1 MIFLRGTE
9 RLQKKSCFETRDVH
23 RVATQKPQPSALASV
38 PPNRNFQTN
47 DIIIEI
53 RAESPFIPSHR
64 PPKMNASALLQS
76 QGWRGE
82 GHTLHATNDSI
93 GLKNRLLV
101 SRKANTSGLGA
112 SQYANDQWWLSA
124 LDEQLSGLTT
134 KNGKITGTAKDGKL
148 DRLKDGAGQS
158 ELYKFFISGG
168 LLQGTVDKLPAE
180 MGGKDGQSAGNV
192 AAIDL
197 KPRSFSI
204 SGKKSK
210 TKSTV
215 NGSEKET
222 KEERRARKKA
232 KQERR
237 DQKQAR
243 REQKQARKEAR
254 KKKSSGINGVNGVS
268 EATGET
274 KEERRARREA
284 RRKRKEEKRRS
295 KN

>member
-1 MIFLRGTE
+1 MT
-9 RLQKKSCFETRDVH
+9 
-23 RVATQKPQPSALASV
+23 
-38 PPNRNFQTN
+38 
-47 DIIIEI
+47 
-53 RAESPFIPSHR
+53 
-64 PPKMNASALLQS
+64 ASAPLPA

-82 GHTLHATNDSI
+82 GHTLHKTNDSI

-112 SQYANDQWWLSA
+112 SQYANDQWWLTA

-168 LLQGTVDKLPAE
+168 LLQGTVDKLPTE
-180 MGGKDGQSAGNV
+180 TGGKGGQPASNGQ

-204 SGKKSK
+204 SAKKLK
-210 TKSTV
+210 TKSTA

-243 REQKQARKEAR
+243 REQKQAQREVR
-254 KKKSSGINGVNGVS
+254 KKKLSDTNGVNGVS
-268 EATGET
+268 EAIGET
-274 KEERRARREA
+274 KEERRRRREA

>member
-1 MIFLRGTE
+1 
-9 RLQKKSCFETRDVH
+9 
-23 RVATQKPQPSALASV
+23 
-38 PPNRNFQTN
+38 
-47 DIIIEI
+47 
-53 RAESPFIPSHR
+53 
-64 PPKMNASALLQS
+64 MNASALLQA

-82 GHTLHATNDSI
+82 GHTLHATSDSI

-124 LDEQLSGLTT
+124 LDEQLSGLST
-134 KNGKITGTAKDGKL
+134 KNGKIVGTAKDGKL
-148 DRLKDGAGQS
+148 DRLKNGEGQS

-168 LLQGTVDKLPAE
+168 LLQGTLDKLPTE
-180 MGGKDGQSAGNV
+180 TGDKDGQLASNGQT
-192 AAIDL
+192 AIDL

-210 TKSTV
+210 AKNTV

-232 KQERR
+232 RQERR
-237 DQKQAR
+237 EQKQAR
-243 REQKQARKEAR
+243 REQKQARREAR
-254 KKKSSGINGVNGVS
+254 KKKSSDVNGVNDVS
-268 EATGET
+268 ETTGET

>member
-1 MIFLRGTE
+1 
-9 RLQKKSCFETRDVH
+9 
-23 RVATQKPQPSALASV
+23 
-38 PPNRNFQTN
+38 
-47 DIIIEI
+47 
-53 RAESPFIPSHR
+53 
-64 PPKMNASALLQS
+64 MNASALLQA

-82 GHTLHATNDSI
+82 GHTLHATSDSI

-124 LDEQLSGLTT
+124 LDEQLSGLNT
-134 KNGKITGTAKDGKL
+134 KNGKIVGTAKDGKL

-168 LLQGTVDKLPAE
+168 LLQGTLDKLPTEA
-180 MGGKDGQSAGNV
+180 GGKDGQPTSNGQAT
-192 AAIDL
+192 IDL

-204 SGKKSK
+204 SAKKSK
-210 TKSTV
+210 PKITAT
-215 NGSEKET
+215 GSGKET

-232 KQERR
+232 RQERR
-237 DQKQAR
+237 EQKQAR
-243 REQKQARKEAR
+243 REQKQARRETR
-254 KKKSSGINGVNGVS
+254 KKKSSDADGANGVS

-284 RRKRKEEKRRS
+284 RRKRKEE
-295 KN
+295 